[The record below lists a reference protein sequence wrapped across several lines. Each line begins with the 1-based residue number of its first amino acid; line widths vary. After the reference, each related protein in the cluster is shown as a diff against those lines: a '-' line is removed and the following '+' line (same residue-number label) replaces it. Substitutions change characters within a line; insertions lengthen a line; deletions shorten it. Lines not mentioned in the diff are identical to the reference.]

1 MIAKAAVTPIP
12 PLASVLPF
20 IPEPLSVFR
29 RIWPLAGLVAAIVVN
44 MAWMG
49 FPDTGFSN
57 WLERHFS
64 SQRAVKR
71 TKTARCNVN
80 T

>member
-1 MIAKAAVTPIP
+1 LTTKGSPIVIAKAAVTPIP

-49 FPDTGFSN
+49 FLGYGFFK
-57 WLERHFS
+57 L
-64 SQRAVKR
+64 VG
-71 TKTARCNVN
+71 TAFF
-80 T
+80 